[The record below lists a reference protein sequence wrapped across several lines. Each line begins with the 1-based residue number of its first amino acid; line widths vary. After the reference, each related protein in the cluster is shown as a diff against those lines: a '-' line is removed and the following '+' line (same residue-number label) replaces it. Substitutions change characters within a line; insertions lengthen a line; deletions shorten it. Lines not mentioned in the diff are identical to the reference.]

1 MGKKEFRLS
10 LILLVLFFLFAFT
23 PYAHTTPATREEPS
37 TAVKLAD
44 LILIRPIGVVVSA
57 VSTGFCVVT
66 MPLAFIVGIG
76 EESSRVL
83 VETPWKFTS
92 SRPLGNFK
100 YYKDGKQVQWI
111 SN

>member
-1 MGKKEFRLS
+1 MGKKGFTFL
-10 LILLVLFFLFAFT
+10 LILLVLFFLFGFT
-23 PYAHTTPATREEPS
+23 PYAHATPTSQEEPS
-37 TAVKLAD
+37 TGVKVAD

-57 VSTGFCVVT
+57 VSTGFCVIT

-100 YYKDGKQVQWI
+100 YYNDGKQVKWI
-111 SN
+111 SY